1 MNREL
6 RNIKDEKAAAMC
18 KDEMVEFLQKLGIAK
33 RLSDCGMPQED
44 IEVLAKQCMV
54 LPDFKANP
62 RVATY
67 EEMIELV
74 TKSW

>member
-1 MNREL
+1 M
-6 RNIKDEKAAAMC
+6 K
-18 KDEMVEFLQKLGIAK
+18 FLQKLGIAK